1 MSSLGTSFGMAAGDY
16 EKGRPG
22 YPPEAVAWMLGEAP
36 LRVLDAG
43 AGTGKL
49 TAEVVRQGHQ
59 VIALDPDA
67 AMLETLSRAVPGVE
81 TRVGTAEATGLP
93 DSSVDAVVLGQ
104 AWHWVDVESASA
116 EMARILRPGGVLG
129 LIWNIRDEEVPW
141 VARLTE
147 VMHGSKAEELLAG
160 RGPEVSAPFG
170 PLEHL
175 SFPWARPMTA
185 DELVAMARSRSYYIA
200 GTDSNRAR
208 IDTGLADLMSTLPA
222 LAQHGRVDLPYVTRA
237 YRALSPEVAR

>member
-1 MSSLGTSFGMAAGDY
+1 MGTLGTSFGMAAGDY
-16 EKGRPG
+16 EKGRPS
-22 YPPEAVAWMLGEAP
+22 YPPEAVQWILGEAP

-49 TAEVVRQGHQ
+49 TAEVVRQGHE
-59 VIALDPDA
+59 VIGLDPDA
-67 AMLETLSRAVPGVE
+67 AMLEALSRSVPGVE

-93 DSSVDAVVLGQ
+93 ASSVDAVVFGQ
-104 AWHWVDVESASA
+104 AWHWVDVAQASA

-147 VMHGSKAEELLAG
+147 VMHGSKAELFLAG
-160 RGPEVSAPFG
+160 AGPEVTAPFG
-170 PLEHL
+170 QLEHL
-175 SFPWARPMTA
+175 AITWTRPMTA

-200 GTDSNRAR
+200 GSEANRER
-208 IDTGLADLMSTLPA
+208 IDAGLADLMSTLPD
-222 LAQHGRVDLPYVTRA
+222 LAQHGRVDLPYVTHA
-237 YRALSPEVAR
+237 YRVMRP

>member
-1 MSSLGTSFGMAAGDY
+1 MGTLGTSFGVAAGDY
-16 EKGRPG
+16 EKGRPS
-22 YPPEAVAWMLGEAP
+22 YPPEAVAWILGGTP

-67 AMLETLSRAVPGVE
+67 AMLETLHLAVPGVE

-93 DSSVDAVVLGQ
+93 DSSVDAVVFGQ
-104 AWHWVDVESASA
+104 AWHWVDVASASA
-116 EMARILRPGGVLG
+116 EMARVLRPGGVLG
-129 LIWNIRDEEVPW
+129 LIWNIRDEEVAW

-147 VMHGSKAEELLAG
+147 VMHGSKAEEMLAG
-160 RGPEVSAPFG
+160 TGPEVGAPFG
-170 PLEHL
+170 QLEH
-175 SFPWARPMTA
+175 FEFRWARAMTA

-200 GTDSNRAR
+200 GTDANRAR
-208 IDTGLADLMSTLPA
+208 IDSGLADLMSDLPG
-222 LAQHGRVDLPYVTRA
+222 LAEHGRVDLPYVTRA
-237 YRALSPEVAR
+237 YRVTRP

>member
-1 MSSLGTSFGMAAGDY
+1 MSALGTSFGMAAGDY
-16 EKGRPG
+16 EKGRPS
-22 YPPEAVAWMLGEAP
+22 YPPEAVEWILGEVS

-49 TAEVVRQGHQ
+49 TAEVVRQGHE

-67 AMLETLSRAVPGVE
+67 AMLEALSRSVPGVE

-93 DSSVDAVVLGQ
+93 ASSVDAVVFGQ
-104 AWHWVDVESASA
+104 AWHWVDVASASA

-147 VMHGSKAEELLAG
+147 VMHGSTAEQLLAG
-160 RGPEVSAPFG
+160 AGPEVSAPFG
-170 PLEHL
+170 QLEHHAIT
-175 SFPWARPMTA
+175 WTRPMTA

-200 GTDSNRAR
+200 GSEANRER
-208 IDTGLADLMSTLPA
+208 IDTGLADLMSTLPT
-222 LAQHGRVDLPYVTRA
+222 LAQHGRVDLPYVTHA
-237 YRALSPEVAR
+237 YRGMRP